1 MRRALYIGAFMV
13 VVLQAA
19 AIADADPL
27 ILSGF
32 ATLQGEFVS
41 NFAFSSVRFDLH
53 HFAPGEF
60 SFGLSDS
67 DLPCTT
73 QACEPGLLLASV
85 TLKGSIGASG
95 VIDGRRF
102 DTIHDE
108 DLSDDPIEGVSLG
121 TTLRF
126 AFDRPFA
133 VPPGDTTVTSPFTLT
148 GHITGRP
155 GPRFETVVLDSDV
168 ESHGTA
174 RIHFRSGVPDFFP
187 ERLRVADLSSFTFG
201 EAAATPEPATWM
213 LMLFGLPLFAHLR
226 QHGRL
231 TRDDS
236 RVPEANRS
244 VAAPGRD

>member
-1 MRRALYIGAFMV
+1 MRRALHIGAFMV

-32 ATLQGEFVS
+32 ATLQGTLLS
-41 NFAFSSVRFDLH
+41 DFAFRSERFDLH

-60 SFGLSDS
+60 SFGLLPDS
-67 DLPCTT
+67 DLPCST

-85 TLKGSIGASG
+85 TVKGFIAASG
-95 VIDGRRF
+95 VIDGKRF

-108 DLSDDPIEGVSLG
+108 DISDDPIEGVSLG

-133 VPPGDTTVTSPFTLT
+133 VPPGDTTVISPFTLS

-174 RIHFRSGVPDFFP
+174 RIHFRSGVPDFLP
-187 ERLRVADLSSFTFG
+187 EQVADLSSFTFG
-201 EAAATPEPATWM
+201 EAAATPEPATWV
-213 LMLFGLPLFAHLR
+213 LMLAGLPLLACLR
-226 QHGRL
+226 EHRG
-231 TRDDS
+231 
-236 RVPEANRS
+236 
-244 VAAPGRD
+244 